1 MQDEDFV
8 AEKDDA
14 GSPTDESGGEDA
26 DGSDDAEADS
36 EVWFTTH
43 HFGYKCGSLPDVQHS
58 AVSSIPQFQFL
69 EFFPHVHY
77 RFHRCIAIWKAP
89 NQCLCCCVCVC
100 SLILYCFYWSI
111 Q

>member
-1 MQDEDFV
+1 M

>member
-1 MQDEDFV
+1 VQDEDFV

-36 EVWFTTH
+36 EVWFMTH

-58 AVSSIPQFQFL
+58 AVSSIFPSSNFL
-69 EFFPHVHY
+69 SSFLM
-77 RFHRCIAIWKAP
+77 CIIDFIDA
-89 NQCLCCCVCVC
+89 
-100 SLILYCFYWSI
+100 
-111 Q
+111 